1 MSYADAI
8 RPVRNKM
15 RKFSY
20 VSVLRSLSEY
30 MQRTD
35 VLTGEQRARRMPW
48 IAERLAA
55 WALRDRPAMYLTAPM
70 SSSDLAACMN
80 LAWKQMDTG
89 VTWMRSGNPLDLSI
103 RTMLLSQLPHQ
114 LPQETGAF
122 ARQVDLL
129 RHISPGTKL
138 YRALER
144 ALGMSPEVY
153 LRIAVFFWSMANERI
168 EDVFSPKYVR
178 ALTLAFGQGA
188 IAAFLR
194 TVIIPH
200 ERMESVSGE
209 GIIEDEWFQPNLL
222 YRSPFVTYRGER
234 FYWGRACL
242 QRNIEFAFS
251 DIVGRSADDA
261 VRRTFEGA
269 FETYV
274 GDSLRRCCPHVLGEQ
289 EIIERFNVTGSC
301 NDFAVLGDNYIVL
314 VEAKNKALTHTLTAT
329 GSAKTYQSK
338 FKATVVKAASQL
350 ENVVQHVCVDAEFM
364 HARIHRVIVTYGDLM
379 LGNAEFL
386 FDVAGDEEV
395 PLVLSVDQLDRLL
408 EAVRIGRCTFDEF
421 FEDYRKRQE
430 APQTRLFSPA
440 QLLTEPKYWLVE
452 QPAHL
457 QSILNPFFDD
467 IAALVEEH
475 II

>member
-1 MSYADAI
+1 
-8 RPVRNKM
+8 M

-20 VSVLRSLSEY
+20 VSVLRSLSAY

-35 VLTGEQRARRMPW
+35 ALTGEQRARRMPW
-48 IAERLAA
+48 IAERLGA
-55 WALRDRPAMYLTAPM
+55 WALRDRPSMYLTAPM

-103 RTMLLSQLPHQ
+103 RTMLLSQLPYQ

-129 RHISPGTKL
+129 RRIGPDTKL
-138 YRALER
+138 YRALGR

-153 LRIAVFFWSMANERI
+153 LRVAVFIWSMADERI
-168 EDVFSPKYVR
+168 EDVFSPMYVR
-178 ALTLAFGQGA
+178 AMTLAFGQEA

-209 GIIEDEWFQPNLL
+209 GIVEDEWFQPNLL

-269 FETYV
+269 FESYV
-274 GDSLRRCCPHVLGEQ
+274 GDSLRRCCPHVLSEQ
-289 EIIERFNVTGSC
+289 EIVERFNVNGSC

-329 GSAKTYQSK
+329 GSAKTYKSK

-350 ENVVQHVCVDAEFM
+350 KNVVHHVRVDAEFM
-364 HARIHRVIVTYGDLM
+364 HARIHQVIVTYGDLM
-379 LGNAEFL
+379 LGNGQFIFEAAE
-386 FDVAGDEEV
+386 DAEI
-395 PLVLSVDQLDRLL
+395 PLVLSIDQLDRLL
-408 EAVRIGRCTFDEF
+408 EAIRIGRCTFDEF
-421 FEDYRKRQE
+421 FEDYRKHQKF
-430 APQTRLFSPA
+430 PQTRLFSPG
-440 QLLTEPKYWLVE
+440 QLLAESKYRLSE
-452 QPAHL
+452 QPTHL
-457 QSILNPFFDD
+457 QSILNPFFDS
-467 IAALVEEH
+467 ISALAEKYIV
-475 II
+475 